1 MSCAPSLDRLV
12 VVGEPERQRVA
23 GVVGPLDDL
32 DQLASEEVQDAHAAT
47 PVEAERPPFA
57 EWLEEMRADAL
68 AHGISPATVNA
79 AFRGLEPLPV
89 VIQRDRAQA
98 EFKETLDTYLQR
110 RITPALVRDT
120 RAALEKHRVLLGRVS
135 DAYGVPPPIIV
146 SIWALE
152 SSLGR
157 FSGVRPVIAALATLA
172 WEGRRATFFR
182 NQLLDALT
190 IVDQGHI
197 ELTELKGS
205 WAGAMGQVQFMPSS
219 FLKFA
224 QDFDGDGRKDIWRS
238 LPDVFASIAFY
249 LQSHGWTPGRHW
261 GREVQVPAAQA
272 GAVRAAAVTRTQ
284 GCFAERQMSQPLA
297 ARALARARGAAARVA
312 ARCRRWTIDASLLFT
327 GRRAFLLYGNYET
340 LLRYNCAHAYAL
352 GVATLSDRVVAA
364 PAPAAPK
371 PKPPRSQPRR
381 RSPPPRPRRRDV

>member
-1 MSCAPSLDRLV
+1 MAAVVAALLLATAWSPSAQQPAEAPAPAIPSTPTPAL
-12 VVGEPERQRVA
+12 PPA
-23 GVVGPLDDL
+23 P
-32 DQLASEEVQDAHAAT
+32 AT

-57 EWLEEMRADAL
+57 EWLEGMRADAL

-172 WEGRRATFFR
+172 WEGRRAAFFR
-182 NQLLDALT
+182 TQLLDALT

-197 ELTELKGS
+197 ELAQLRGS

-272 GAVRAAAVTRTQ
+272 GAVRAAAVLRTQ

-297 ARALARARGAAARVA
+297 LDRWRELGVRLAGGGALPQVDV
-312 ARCRRWTIDASLLFT
+312 DASLLVA

-364 PAPAAPK
+364 PAPAPKTSQPAKKPAPK
-371 PKPPRSQPRR
+371 KKPAAPPKKK
-381 RSPPPRPRRRDV
+381 

>member
-1 MSCAPSLDRLV
+1 MIPQLGSFRSPIARAALVASLLLVTAWSPSAQQPTDAPA
-12 VVGEPERQRVA
+12 P
-23 GVVGPLDDL
+23 P
-32 DQLASEEVQDAHAAT
+32 VQ
-47 PVEAERPPFA
+47 PERPPFA

-79 AFRGLEPLPV
+79 AFRGLAPLPV

-261 GREVQVPAAQA
+261 GREVQVPAVQA
-272 GAVRAAAVTRTQ
+272 DAVRAVAVTRTQ
-284 GCFAERQMSQPLA
+284 GCFAERQMSQPLPLQ
-297 ARALARARGAAARVA
+297 RWRELGVQLPGGGALPQVE
-312 ARCRRWTIDASLLFT
+312 IDGSLLFT

-352 GVATLSDRVVAA
+352 AVATLSDRVVAA
-364 PAPAAPK
+364 PAAAAPK
-371 PKPPRSQPRR
+371 PKPKPKQPPARK
-381 RSPPPRPRRRDV
+381 PAAPKQK